1 MGFQQLEM
9 TVSEDVGMVLVCVQI
24 ISGGPSQEE
33 EIVRVSS
40 TDDSAISCGKSI
52 RILKQLISYGK
63 AVMEHRLNLVLFHII
78 IIILA
83 SVFSNNYYTLKYCP
97 YN

>member
-9 TVSEDVGMVLVCVQI
+9 TVSEDVGMALVCVQV
-24 ISGGPSQEE
+24 ISGGPSQDE

-52 RILKQLISYGK
+52 RIFKQLISYGK
-63 AVMEHRLNLVLFHII
+63 AVFVHSLNIVLFHI

-83 SVFSNNYYTLKYCP
+83 SVFSIITP
-97 YN
+97 